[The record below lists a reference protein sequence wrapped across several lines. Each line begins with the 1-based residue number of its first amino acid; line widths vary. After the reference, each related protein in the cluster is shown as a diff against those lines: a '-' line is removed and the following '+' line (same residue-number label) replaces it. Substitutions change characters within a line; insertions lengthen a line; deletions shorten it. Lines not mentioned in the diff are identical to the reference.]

1 MQFVYLYFQ
10 PKQEPPD
17 SSPCDVKPVCTE
29 VPSTFETKLQ
39 PDDSLVV
46 DLSGL
51 ELLSNSIEQFENHH
65 THHSSGVAE
74 GVNSSTPVTV
84 DSSSIPSKLPLCSS
98 SSLADTKQEISD
110 LRPAD
115 EKAAETLQMLCQQST
130 VNQMKSS
137 IERLSP
143 REHLDTTFSN
153 HESAFSENCDSK
165 VLNAP
170 SGQICVSDF
179 SNSSNDNAECGKILG
194 DLCLNQVCERAQTM
208 AKSFNGGTN
217 MLGGLGLLCALA
229 EQRFMEEVATTT
241 ENSTLTSESSA
252 ATCDDVRSS
261 SSPALSDKLSESSPE
276 VSGAGVDVNRNYK
289 TRKSEQECKK
299 FIASKVLQYYH
310 HHSGT
315 GNNSESSSPQ
325 HCSQQVLQ
333 PQQVVS
339 LCASPSSSSAEIM
352 DAMELN
358 MRMKLAELQRKYR
371 EKQRELS
378 KLTPKKSSLADVSSN
393 EVSDAAVSASPV
405 KRGPGRPR
413 KKCNK
418 LCLDSPSLS
427 PPSGAV
433 SAGPRPK
440 VGRPPLLKSRE
451 THGIA
456 STQELPPP
464 VLEKVII
471 VSNYLVFI
479 LLLLSPPAVL
489 LLWMVVVV
497 VILMLL
503 LLMMIL
509 Q

>member
-1 MQFVYLYFQ
+1 M
-10 PKQEPPD
+10 
-17 SSPCDVKPVCTE
+17 KPVCTE
-29 VPSTFETKLQ
+29 MPSTFESKSQ
-39 PDDSLVV
+39 PDDSHVV

-65 THHSSGVAE
+65 TSHCNGITQVD
-74 GVNSSTPVTV
+74 NSVTPVTA
-84 DSSSIPSKLPLCSS
+84 DSSSIPSKLPLCSNS
-98 SSLADTKQEISD
+98 SCADTKQEISD
-110 LRPAD
+110 LRPADD

-137 IERLSP
+137 VERLSP
-143 REHLDTTFSN
+143 RDHLNTTFN
-153 HESAFSENCDSK
+153 NDESAFSENCDSK
-165 VLNAP
+165 MLNAP

-179 SNSSNDNAECGKILG
+179 SNSLHDNAEG
-194 DLCLNQVCERAQTM
+194 DTCLNQVCERVETM
-208 AKSFNGGTN
+208 TKSFSGGAN

-229 EQRFMEEVATTT
+229 EQRFMEEVATTA
-241 ENSTLTSESSA
+241 ESSTLTSESSRV
-252 ATCDDVRSS
+252 TCDDVHSS
-261 SSPALSDKLSESSPE
+261 SSPGLSDKLESSPE
-276 VSGAGVDVNRNYK
+276 VSGVGVDVNRNYK

-299 FIASKVLQYYH
+299 FIASKVMQYYH

-315 GNNSESSSPQ
+315 GNSSEASSPQ
-325 HCSQQVLQ
+325 HCSQQILQ

-378 KLTPKKSSLADVSSN
+378 KLTPKKSSLSDVSSN
-393 EVSDAAVSASPV
+393 EVSDTPVSASPV

-418 LCLDSPSLS
+418 LCLDSPPLS
-427 PPSGAV
+427 PPGGAV
-433 SAGPRPK
+433 VAASRPK
-440 VGRPPLLKSRE
+440 VGRPPLLKSRD

-456 STQELPPP
+456 SSQELPPP

-471 VSNYLVFI
+471 V
-479 LLLLSPPAVL
+479 
-489 LLWMVVVV
+489 
-497 VILMLL
+497 
-503 LLMMIL
+503 
-509 Q
+509 